1 MMKRKNERNGSI
13 SKMISLLLA
22 VLMLFSVCGC
32 GSGVKD
38 TSEAQK
44 EQQVKETQ
52 PTTKEENREEVEI
65 AETVSGENTEITVWL
80 LSWWENE
87 VDRLQ
92 KEFAEENPGYTC
104 KIELVPI
111 NNYVENA
118 ATSIMGGNS
127 PDVLA
132 LDGLMIPTLV
142 SQNMLRPLDDMMD
155 RYELTPDLYSEVA
168 YNAGVTD
175 GVPYAIP
182 YRICSSGLWYNKT
195 MFDKAGVDYPTADMS
210 FDEFLKTCKALTIP
224 GEQYGYGIAASKSDP
239 SNVMTSFAPVL
250 WGFGGD
256 FLNDDMTQCVL
267 NTPESIAG
275 IKYWVN
281 LYTKEKVV
289 PEGCI
294 NYAITKDL
302 FPLAMNQQIAMIPMA
317 DGPLVNVDQYA
328 HEGGFEWDMTLLPG
342 HARAAGW
349 YLTIPVSTKK
359 VEGAELFIDWFTK
372 PEVLAR
378 QNAVLPAVLEAQKM
392 GNWADPFWDI
402 FWEVDT
408 DTKSCPNTPQWT
420 QIQTIVTEQLQKA
433 LLEEITPEEA
443 AQNMYNQVSELL

>member
-1 MMKRKNERNGSI
+1 MLYRKN
-13 SKMISLLLA
+13 KMNSRFWRMTALLLSMIM
-22 VLMLFSVCGC
+22 MLSMCAC
-32 GSGVKD
+32 GSGVGQ
-38 TSEAQK
+38 EAAPAPA
-44 EQQVKETQ
+44 ESAAAPESSDAQQ
-52 PTTKEENREEVEI
+52 
-65 AETVSGENTEITVWL
+65 AEAAASGETIEVTVWL

-87 VDRLQ
+87 VDRIQ

-142 SQNMLRPLDDMMD
+142 SQNMLMPLDDMMS
-155 RYELTPDLYSEVA
+155 RYGLTPDLYSEVA
-168 YNAGVTD
+168 YNAALTD

-195 MFDKAGVDYPTADMS
+195 MFDEAGLDYPDADMD
-210 FDEFLKTCKALTIP
+210 FDEFLEVCKALTIP
-224 GEQYGYGIAASKSDP
+224 GQQYGYGIAASKSDP

-256 FLNDDMTQCVL
+256 FLNEDLTECVL

-275 IKYWVN
+275 IEYWVN

-317 DGPLVNVDQYA
+317 DGPLVGVDAYA
-328 HEGGFEWDMTLLPG
+328 EEGNFEWGMTLLPG
-342 HARAAGW
+342 YARAAGW
-349 YLTIPVSTKK
+349 YLTIPVSAKN
-359 VEGAELFIDWFTK
+359 VEGAEIFMDWFTK
-372 PEVLAR
+372 PEVLAK

-408 DTKSCPNTPQWT
+408 RTKSCPNTPQWT

-443 AQNMYNQVSELL
+443 AQNMYDQINDLL